1 MNYQESKLVGLQKD
15 VTLLITI
22 ATSTTLE
29 TNAERVLFMALEQA
43 IDKTLV
49 AMRSQAN
56 HAFLTELM
64 SECRFN
70 EWEDIINELAQ
81 QH

>member
-22 ATSTTLE
+22 ASSTTLD
-29 TNAERVLFMALEQA
+29 TTAERVLFMALEQA

-49 AMRSQAN
+49 AMRSQATN
-56 HAFLTELM
+56 ALLAKLI